1 MGPHHVVDIYQ
12 NQFTT
17 LNTCGESQQI
27 CSFQTMTMVKPL
39 TNAFYKSI
47 GEKRDKRLNSI

>member
-27 CSFQTMTMVKPL
+27 CTFQTMTMVKPL
-39 TNAFYKSI
+39 TNAF
-47 GEKRDKRLNSI
+47 